1 MTTKQVYEKPR
12 ITEVDDARSP
22 NRRVV
27 IHDGVHYAYT
37 IPVAGELVL
46 SPNAL
51 AGYFFRS
58 WDRGV
63 AKFDQNRVEH
73 GCPMALWVV
82 PGVNVLHW
90 RARVEQ
96 IHPRDIPPSGSLRL
110 VLNPS
115 QPGAMQCGLSATSTS
130 AHVDLDS
137 LSMPDLHGGWTVG
150 GHVGLHVPVE
160 GLLGVRLQAIAQNV
174 RVLWSAVSQAHS
186 E

>member
-1 MTTKQVYEKPR
+1 MTMKQAYEKPR
-12 ITEVDDARSP
+12 ITEIDDKRSP

-27 IHDGVHYAYT
+27 IHEVDDHAFT
-37 IPVAGELVL
+37 IPVADELVA

-58 WDRGV
+58 WGRPGIN
-63 AKFDQNRVEH
+63 FELNRVEH

-82 PGVNVLHW
+82 PQVNVLHW
-90 RARVEQ
+90 RARVERVNS
-96 IHPRDIPPSGSLRL
+96 RDAPPSGSLRL

-130 AHVDLDS
+130 AHVDLDG
-137 LSMPDLHGGWTVG
+137 LSMPDLHGGWVVG

-160 GLLGVRLQAIAQNV
+160 GLLGVRIQAIAQNV
-174 RVLWSAVSQAHS
+174 RVLWSAVSQAHP